1 MWLLRQHR
9 QHEYRLDLLSES
21 IGQDPRQVERWL
33 QGYNWNGAGRD
44 PVAIKAINIVTI
56 DEVGVYFGDA
66 GLLERLYPLEVD
78 E

>member
-1 MWLLRQHR
+1 
-9 QHEYRLDLLSES
+9 
-21 IGQDPRQVERWL
+21 L

-44 PVAIKAINIVTI
+44 PSPVQAINIVTV
-56 DEVGVYFGDA
+56 DEVGVAFGDA